1 MNSPQK
7 TYAKLIMDDVSRKS
21 RELQSREF
29 ISRSRKVYV
38 TTDCWQ
44 AYMYKKLII
53 VFPLVF
59 RICLERL
66 NVTNAFVKV
75 ITLELI
81 ICDVTVSHDLIF
93 TDRLNFLREY

>member
-7 TYAKLIMDDVSRKS
+7 TYAKLIMDDVSRK
-21 RELQSREF
+21 SREF

-66 NVTNAFVKV
+66 NVTNAFVKA

-93 TDRLNFLREY
+93 TDRLNLREY

>member
-1 MNSPQK
+1 
-7 TYAKLIMDDVSRKS
+7 MDDVSRKS

-29 ISRSRKVYV
+29 ISRSRKVYL

-44 AYMYKKLII
+44 IYIYKKLII